1 MRKIAFLFAGQGSQY
16 LGMGSDLLTL
26 IENKTLVDAYP
37 ALVDLCLNGPL
48 EKLNQTKF
56 TQPAIVFMSLLAYN
70 ALIANGIKADM
81 VAGLSLGEYT
91 ACHAAGVLNT
101 TDVLAIAKQRGYW
114 MEEAIK
120 GIDSKMVAILET
132 PKEVIQEAIH
142 YALPA
147 GYLAISNYNCPG
159 QIVIAGERIAIDKAI
174 VLLREKGVRRLI
186 ELNVSGPFHTQ
197 LLVSVEKKLST
208 LFDSIAFH
216 PLLIPLISNLTGR
229 LCAED
234 QLKANLVK
242 QVSHP
247 VQFTQTIATL
257 KENNITTIIEIG
269 PHNVLSGFV
278 KKAKWDVECFHV
290 EDQATLHAT
299 LEGLKGDQL

>member
-91 ACHAAGVLNT
+91 ACHAAGGLNT
-101 TDVLAIAKQRGYW
+101 TDVLAIAKQRGTW
-114 MEEAIK
+114 MEEAVK

-132 PKEVIQEAIH
+132 PKEVIQEAIN
-142 YALPA
+142 YALPV

-159 QIVIAGERIAIDKAI
+159 QIVIAGERIAVEKAI
-174 VLLREKGVRRLI
+174 ASLREKGVRRLI

-229 LCAED
+229 LCAAD

-290 EDQATLHAT
+290 EDLVTLHAT
-299 LEGLKGDQL
+299 LEGLKGDSL